1 MKRAAWYLTAGAVAG
16 FAGVLGLHGRTA
28 PAARAADGAPGR
40 SQPSPSASSASSA
53 PSGPGP
59 AAGPSRGSQPGPA
72 AAGGGT
78 HSVTGAMEQFGYG
91 ELAVRVTVAGSRIT
105 NVTVPALQTA
115 EPFSRQLSEQAIPLL
130 KSQVLAA
137 DSASINGVS
146 GATFTSEAYAT
157 SLQAALDKLHLR

>member
-28 PAARAADGAPGR
+28 PAAPRAAVGAPGR
-40 SQPSPSASSASSA
+40 GQPSPSASSA

-59 AAGPSRGSQPGPA
+59 AAGPSPA
-72 AAGGGT
+72 VSRATAGGGT
-78 HSVTGAMEQFGYG
+78 HIVTGAIEQFGYG
-91 ELAVRVTVAGSRIT
+91 ELAVRVTVTGSRIT

>member
-1 MKRAAWYLTAGAVAG
+1 MKRAAWYLAAGAVAG

-28 PAARAADGAPGR
+28 PAAPRAADGVPGG
-40 SQPSPSASSASSA
+40 SQPSPAASSA

-59 AAGPSRGSQPGPA
+59 AAGPSPGSQPVPA

-78 HSVTGAMEQFGYG
+78 RSVSGAMEQFGYG
-91 ELAVRVTVAGSRIT
+91 ELAVRVTVTGSRIT

-115 EPFSRQLSEQAIPLL
+115 EPFSRQLSEQAVPLL

-157 SLQAALDKLHLR
+157 SLQAALDRLHLK

>member
-1 MKRAAWYLTAGAVAG
+1 MKRAAWYLAAGAVAG
-16 FAGVLGLHGRTA
+16 FAGVIGLHGRTA
-28 PAARAADGAPGR
+28 PAAPRAAGGAPGR
-40 SQPSPSASSASSA
+40 SQPSPSAPSAA
-53 PSGPGP
+53 PSTGSPPGR
-59 AAGPSRGSQPGPA
+59 AT
-72 AAGGGT
+72 AGGGT

-91 ELAVRVTVAGSRIT
+91 ELAVRVTVTGSRIT

-130 KSQVLAA
+130 RSQVLAA

-157 SLQAALDKLHLR
+157 SLQAALDKLHLK

>member
-28 PAARAADGAPGR
+28 PAAPRAADGAPGR
-40 SQPSPSASSASSA
+40 SQPSPSASSA

-59 AAGPSRGSQPGPA
+59 AAGPSSPGSQPGPA
-72 AAGGGT
+72 TAGGGT
-78 HSVTGAMEQFGYG
+78 HNITGAMEQFGYG
-91 ELAVRVTVAGSRIT
+91 ELAVRVTVTGSRIT

>member
-40 SQPSPSASSASSA
+40 SQPSPSASSAL
-53 PSGPGP
+53 SGPGP
-59 AAGPSRGSQPGPA
+59 SPGSQPVPA

-78 HSVTGAMEQFGYG
+78 HSVSGAMEQFGYG
-91 ELAVRVTVAGSRIT
+91 ELAVRVTVTGSRIT

-137 DSASINGVS
+137 DGASINGVS

>member
-1 MKRAAWYLTAGAVAG
+1 MKRAAWYLTVGAVAG

-28 PAARAADGAPGR
+28 PAAPRAADGAPGR
-40 SQPSPSASSASSA
+40 SQPGPSASSA

-59 AAGPSRGSQPGPA
+59 AAGPSPGSQPGPA
-72 AAGGGT
+72 TAGGGT
-78 HSVTGAMEQFGYG
+78 HSVTGAVEQFGYG
-91 ELAVRVTVAGSRIT
+91 ELAVRVTVTGSRIT

-137 DSASINGVS
+137 DGASINGVS

>member
-1 MKRAAWYLTAGAVAG
+1 MKRAAWYLAAGAVAG

-28 PAARAADGAPGR
+28 PAAPRAAGGAPGR
-40 SQPSPSASSASSA
+40 T
-53 PSGPGP
+53 
-59 AAGPSRGSQPGPA
+59 QPGPSA
-72 AAGGGT
+72 APGTGSSPGRATAGGGI
-78 HSVTGAMEQFGYG
+78 HSVTGAVEQFGYG
-91 ELAVRVTVAGSRIT
+91 ELAVRVTVTGSRIT
-105 NVTVPALQTA
+105 DVTVPALQTA

-157 SLQAALDKLHLR
+157 SLQAALDKLHLK

>member
-1 MKRAAWYLTAGAVAG
+1 MKRAAWYLAAGAVAG
-16 FAGVLGLHGRTA
+16 FAGVIGLHGRTA
-28 PAARAADGAPGR
+28 PAVPRAAGGAPGR
-40 SQPSPSASSASSA
+40 SQPGPSAPAASSGTSPVARSSAA
-53 PSGPGP
+53 PP
-59 AAGPSRGSQPGPA
+59 AGPPA

-78 HSVTGAMEQFGYG
+78 RSVTGAVEQFGYG
-91 ELAVRVTVAGSRIT
+91 ELAVRVTVTGSRIT

-137 DSASINGVS
+137 DGASINGVS

>member
-40 SQPSPSASSASSA
+40 SQPSPSASST

-59 AAGPSRGSQPGPA
+59 SPGSQPGPA

>member
-28 PAARAADGAPGR
+28 PAAPRAALGAPGR
-40 SQPSPSASSASSA
+40 SQQSPSASSA

-59 AAGPSRGSQPGPA
+59 SPGSQPGPA
-72 AAGGGT
+72 TADGGT
-78 HSVTGAMEQFGYG
+78 HSVTGAIEQFGYG
-91 ELAVRVTVAGSRIT
+91 ELAVRVTVTGSRIT

-137 DSASINGVS
+137 DGASINGVS